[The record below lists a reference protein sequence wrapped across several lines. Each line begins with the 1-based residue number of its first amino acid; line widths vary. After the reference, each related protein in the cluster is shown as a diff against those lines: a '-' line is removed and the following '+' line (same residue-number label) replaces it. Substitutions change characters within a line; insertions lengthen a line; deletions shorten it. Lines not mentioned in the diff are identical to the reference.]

1 MTKLIVQIPCLNE
14 EKTLPYVLR
23 DIPQRIDGIDEIETL
38 IIDDGSTDRTT
49 EVAKDNGV
57 NHILCHKKRKGLA
70 KAFMAGLDESLT
82 LGADIIVN
90 TDGDNQ
96 YSGGDIEKLVRP
108 ILSGEAD
115 IVIGSR
121 NIDNIIHFSWMKKK
135 LQRIGSAA
143 VRILSGTEVDDATS
157 GFRAFSREAAL
168 RINIISSYTYTIES
182 IIQAGQKQLTIQ
194 TIDIKTN
201 EKLRESRLIR
211 GVTDYIGRSVMTM
224 IRVFTLYQPL
234 KVFTWLGGIV
244 FSMGVIIGFRYL
256 YLQLF
261 GDQDDEH
268 LASLVLSAVLMIT
281 GFNFFVMGFL
291 ADLIGSNRCLIENIL
306 SLIKKNQS
314 IKDE

>member
-23 DIPQRIDGIDEIETL
+23 DIPKRIEGIDEIETL

-70 KAFMAGLDESLT
+70 QAFMAGLDESLA
-82 LGADIIVN
+82 LGADIIIN

-96 YSGGDIEKLVRP
+96 YSGGEIEQLVWP

-121 NIDNIIHFSWMKKK
+121 NIDNIVHFSWMKKK

-168 RINIISSYTYTIES
+168 RINVISSYTYTIES

-194 TIDIKTN
+194 TIDITTN
-201 EKLRESRLIR
+201 EKLRDSRLIR
-211 GVTDYIGRSVMTM
+211 GVTDYIGRSVLTM

-261 GDQDDEH
+261 ADQDDEH

-314 IKDE
+314 IKDK